1 MSKAPAR
8 DRPECYPHSVVTSG
22 IVKMEQMIDKNVHC
36 IMGRASLPY
45 CRQYSVPLLPTGI
58 AISSTSVAI
67 NMGVM
72 PGHKR
77 ATARHATG
85 TTTRRNATAT

>member
-1 MSKAPAR
+1 
-8 DRPECYPHSVVTSG
+8 
-22 IVKMEQMIDKNVHC
+22 MEQMIDRKVHC

-45 CRQYSVPLLPTGI
+45 WRQYSVPLLPTGI
-58 AISSTSVAI
+58 AISSTSVVM

-72 PGHKR
+72 PGHTR

-85 TTTRRNATAT
+85 TITKRNATAT